1 MSTVATV
8 IIMLILMTTIII
20 AANNISSN
28 AKRIN
33 FASEIK
39 TIQQAVDSYVTKN
52 EGEYPTVNS
61 IVMDISK
68 LDPTYQTQFTANQ
81 ESVVDGKI
89 ILNEIDYQKIG
100 ITDLKYGNGKRGTND
115 IYAVSNQTGKV
126 YYVMG
131 VTISNYAY
139 YTLTSDLAKLLKLND
154 NQIDD
159 TDPVVIFT
167 PNKIEWTNQE
177 IKVSIKIPKIFSL
190 LEIKVNGTEISITDP
205 IEEGSYNVYNVSNPG
220 NYSIDVT
227 YRKSESSTENSYAKY
242 SVTNF
247 DNIAP
252 TFTLSDAKQMDG
264 GNLSSYVN
272 ITSKVE
278 NGSGLKKIKY
288 EYNGIYDSAV
298 SDEDKNSV
306 KSHFENNGINL
317 DTKATVI
324 PITKGTRKLTVYMED
339 NAGNWSMQTLVFTQN
354 TENDSGIISQ
364 NQSYVGYYAD
374 VNGDKQPDGVIYVDL
389 ADMKNTSGRWNN
401 DENAWSDYEYTPVTV
416 GLKQYKICSESYTGF
431 GNKWTRPVITAVE
444 GTTGADRFYV
454 IALEDFNVENGPL
467 YSWYSAALGKLDN
480 TIGGTTNDFGQGKT
494 NTIAMIANWNSSK
507 YGPQH
512 SDSVYKDM
520 WGVIQTE
527 VGNINDPTWFIPSK
541 SEWAAFGTFTYEQMR
556 VTTDNYTSYGLNDW
570 YWSSTQVT
578 NNCACG
584 ALFYGGYINNCDVDD
599 GIRVRLSATF

>member
-8 IIMLILMTTIII
+8 TIMLILMTTIII
-20 AANNISSN
+20 AANSISDNS
-28 AKRIN
+28 KRIS

-39 TIQQAVDSYVTKN
+39 SIQQAVNSYVTKN

-61 IVMDISK
+61 IVVDISK

-115 IYAVSNQTGKV
+115 IYAVSTQTGKV

-131 VTISNYAY
+131 VTISNYSY
-139 YTLTSDLAKLLKLND
+139 YTLTSDLSKLLKLND

-159 TDPVVIFT
+159 TDPVIIFT

-227 YRKSESSTENSYAKY
+227 YRKSGDSVENSYAKY

-247 DNIAP
+247 DNVAP
-252 TFTLSDAKQMDG
+252 TFTLSEAKKMEG
-264 GNLSSYVN
+264 GNLSSYVD

-339 NAGNWSMQTLVFTQN
+339 NAGNWSMQTLAFTQN
-354 TENDSGIISQ
+354 TENGPDYVKNGLILHLDGINNTGNGHSNTSTIWKDLSGNNNNGTVTGATWGNTGLSFDGIDDWVPIKELNYNQFTLEAVFEPKDVLNYEYQYIICNLEVGGYGIALNTGNKNLFGISYNTNIVDYELLLSQ
-364 NQSYVGYYAD
+364 NDINLNV
-374 VNGDKQPDGVIYVDL
+374 
-389 ADMKNTSGRWNN
+389 KNTLTYTN
-401 DENAWSDYEYTPVTV
+401 DGKEHKLYLNGNLINSKVDGNRV
-416 GLKQYKICSESYTGF
+416 LGF
-431 GNKWTRPVITAVE
+431 PN
-444 GTTGADRFYV
+444 
-454 IALEDFNVENGPL
+454 
-467 YSWYSAALGKLDN
+467 DN
-480 TIGGTTNDFGQGKT
+480 TIMALGTNPSGSTNVGLESFNGTIYSARMYNRVLTKQEIKNNYEIDKSRFG
-494 NTIAMIANWNSSK
+494 M
-507 YGPQH
+507 
-512 SDSVYKDM
+512 
-520 WGVIQTE
+520 
-527 VGNINDPTWFIPSK
+527 
-541 SEWAAFGTFTYEQMR
+541 
-556 VTTDNYTSYGLNDW
+556 
-570 YWSSTQVT
+570 
-578 NNCACG
+578 
-584 ALFYGGYINNCDVDD
+584 
-599 GIRVRLSATF
+599 

>member
-8 IIMLILMTTIII
+8 TIMLILMTTIII

-81 ESVVDGKI
+81 ESVIDGKI

-115 IYAVSNQTGKV
+115 IYAVSTQTGKV

-131 VTISNYAY
+131 VTISNYSY
-139 YTLTSDLAKLLKLND
+139 YTLTSDLSKLLKLND

-159 TDPVVIFT
+159 TDPVIIFT

-227 YRKSESSTENSYAKY
+227 YRKSEDSTENSYAKY

-247 DNIAP
+247 DNVAP
-252 TFTLSDAKQMDG
+252 TFTLSEAKKMEG
-264 GNLSSYVN
+264 GNLSSYVD

-339 NAGNWSMQTLVFTQN
+339 NAGNWSMQTLAFTQN
-354 TENDSGIISQ
+354 TENGPDYVKNGLILHLDGINNTGNGHSNTSTIWKDLSGNNNNGTVTGATWGNTGLSFDGIDDWVPIKELNYNQFTLEAVFEPKDVLNYEYQYIICNLEVGGYGIALNTGNKNLFGISYNTNIVDYELLLSQ
-364 NQSYVGYYAD
+364 NDINLNV
-374 VNGDKQPDGVIYVDL
+374 
-389 ADMKNTSGRWNN
+389 KNTLTYTN
-401 DENAWSDYEYTPVTV
+401 DGKEHKLYLNGNLINSKVDGNRV
-416 GLKQYKICSESYTGF
+416 LGF
-431 GNKWTRPVITAVE
+431 PN
-444 GTTGADRFYV
+444 
-454 IALEDFNVENGPL
+454 
-467 YSWYSAALGKLDN
+467 DN
-480 TIGGTTNDFGQGKT
+480 TIMALGTNPSGSTNVGLESFNGTIYSARMYNRVLTEQEVKNNYEIDKSRFG
-494 NTIAMIANWNSSK
+494 M
-507 YGPQH
+507 
-512 SDSVYKDM
+512 
-520 WGVIQTE
+520 
-527 VGNINDPTWFIPSK
+527 
-541 SEWAAFGTFTYEQMR
+541 
-556 VTTDNYTSYGLNDW
+556 
-570 YWSSTQVT
+570 
-578 NNCACG
+578 
-584 ALFYGGYINNCDVDD
+584 
-599 GIRVRLSATF
+599 

>member
-8 IIMLILMTTIII
+8 TIMLILMTTIII
-20 AANNISSN
+20 AANSISDNS
-28 AKRIN
+28 KRIS

-39 TIQQAVDSYVTKN
+39 SIQQAVNSYVTKN

-61 IVMDISK
+61 IVVDISK

-115 IYAVSNQTGKV
+115 IYAVSTQTGKV

-131 VTISNYAY
+131 VTISNYSY
-139 YTLTSDLAKLLKLND
+139 YTLTSDLSKLLKLND

-159 TDPVVIFT
+159 TDPVIIFT

-227 YRKSESSTENSYAKY
+227 YRKSEDSTENSYAKY

-247 DNIAP
+247 DNVAP
-252 TFTLSDAKQMDG
+252 TFTLSEAKKMEG

-298 SDEDKNSV
+298 SDVDKNSV
-306 KSHFENNGINL
+306 KPHFENNGINL

-354 TENDSGIISQ
+354 TENDSEIISQ
-364 NQSYVGYYAD
+364 DQSYVGYYAD
-374 VNGDKQPDGVIYVDL
+374 VDGDKQPDGVIYVDL
-389 ADMKNTSGRWNN
+389 ADTEHTSGRWNN
-401 DENAWSDYEYTPVTV
+401 DTEGFWSDYEYTPVTE
-416 GLKQYKICSESYTGF
+416 GLKQYEVCNERYTGF

-444 GTTGADRFYV
+444 GTTVADRFYV
-454 IALEDFNVENGPL
+454 MALEDFDTD
-467 YSWYSAALGKLDN
+467 WYYWYEDAYGKAN
-480 TIGGTTNDFGQGKT
+480 TSESETVIELGQGKQ
-494 NTIAMIANWNSSK
+494 NTIDMIANWNK
-507 YGPQH
+507 GENGGYGAQG
-512 SDSVYKDM
+512 DRDM
-520 WGVIQTE
+520 WGVIQTA
-527 VGNINDPTWFIPSK
+527 VGNISDPTWFVPSK
-541 SEWAAFGTFTYEQMR
+541 AEWAAFGDFAYTKMGVDTK
-556 VTTDNYTSYGLNDW
+556 NYVNYGLQDY
-570 YWSSTQVT
+570 YWSSSQHTTDIAYFAYFSV
-578 NNCACG
+578 
-584 ALFYGGYINNCDVDD
+584 GYIRTNYVNNFYY
-599 GIRVRLSATF
+599 VRLSATF

>member
-8 IIMLILMTTIII
+8 TIMLILMTTIII
-20 AANNISSN
+20 AANSISDNS
-28 AKRIN
+28 KRIS

-39 TIQQAVDSYVTKN
+39 SIQQAVNSYVTKN

-61 IVMDISK
+61 IVVDISK

-115 IYAVSNQTGKV
+115 IYAVSTQTGKV

-131 VTISNYAY
+131 VTISNYSY
-139 YTLTSDLAKLLKLND
+139 YTLTSDLSKLLKLND

-159 TDPVVIFT
+159 TDPVIIFT

-227 YRKSESSTENSYAKY
+227 YRKSGDSVENSYAKY

-247 DNIAP
+247 DNVAP
-252 TFTLSDAKQMDG
+252 TFTLSEAKKMEG
-264 GNLSSYVN
+264 GNLSSYVD

-288 EYNGIYDSAV
+288 EYNGIYDSSV
-298 SDEDKNSV
+298 FDGDKNSV

-339 NAGNWSMQTLVFTQN
+339 NAGNWSMQTLAFTQN
-354 TENDSGIISQ
+354 TENNSGIISQ

-374 VNGDKQPDGVIYVDL
+374 VDGDKQPDGVIYVDL
-389 ADMKNTSGRWNN
+389 ADTKYTSGRWNN
-401 DENAWSDYEYTPVTV
+401 DTEGFWSDYEYTPVTE
-416 GLKQYKICSESYTGF
+416 GLKQYEVCSERYTGF

-454 IALEDFNVENGPL
+454 MALEDFDTE
-467 YSWYSAALGKLDN
+467 WYYWYEDAYGKAN
-480 TIGGTTNDFGQGKT
+480 TSESETVIELGQGKQ
-494 NTIAMIANWNSSK
+494 NTIDMIATWNK
-507 YGPQH
+507 GENGGYGAQG
-512 SDSVYKDM
+512 DRDM
-520 WGVIQTE
+520 WGVIQTA
-527 VGNINDPTWFIPSK
+527 VGNISDPTWFVPSK
-541 SEWAAFGTFTYEQMR
+541 AEWAAFGDFAYTKMGVDTK
-556 VTTDNYTSYGLNDW
+556 NYASYGLQEY
-570 YWSSTQVT
+570 YWSSSQHTTDIAYFAYFSV
-578 NNCACG
+578 
-584 ALFYGGYINNCDVDD
+584 GYIRTNYVNNFYY
-599 GIRVRLSATF
+599 VRLSTTF

>member
-8 IIMLILMTTIII
+8 TIMLILMTTIII
-20 AANNISSN
+20 AANSISDNS
-28 AKRIN
+28 KRIS

-39 TIQQAVDSYVTKN
+39 SIQQAVNSYVTKN

-61 IVMDISK
+61 IVVDISK

-115 IYAVSNQTGKV
+115 IYAVSTQTGKV

-131 VTISNYAY
+131 VTISNYSY
-139 YTLTSDLAKLLKLND
+139 YTLTSDLSKLLKLND

-159 TDPVVIFT
+159 TDPVIIFT

-227 YRKSESSTENSYAKY
+227 YRKSEDSVENSYAKY

-247 DNIAP
+247 DNVAP
-252 TFTLSDAKQMDG
+252 TFTLSEAKKMEG
-264 GNLSSYVN
+264 GNLSSYVD

-339 NAGNWSMQTLVFTQN
+339 NAGNWSMQTLAFTQN
-354 TENDSGIISQ
+354 TENGPDYVKNGLILHLDGINNTGNGHSNTSTIWKDLSGNNNNGTVTGATWGNTGLSFDGIDDWVPIKELNYNQFTLEAVFEPKDVLNYEYQYIICNLEVGGYGIALNTGNKNLFGISYNTNIVDYELLLSQ
-364 NQSYVGYYAD
+364 NDINLNV
-374 VNGDKQPDGVIYVDL
+374 
-389 ADMKNTSGRWNN
+389 KNTLTYTNDGKEHKLYLNGNLINSKV
-401 DENAWSDYEYTPVTV
+401 DENRV
-416 GLKQYKICSESYTGF
+416 LGF
-431 GNKWTRPVITAVE
+431 PN
-444 GTTGADRFYV
+444 
-454 IALEDFNVENGPL
+454 
-467 YSWYSAALGKLDN
+467 DN
-480 TIGGTTNDFGQGKT
+480 TIMALGTNPKGATNVGLESFNGTIYSARMYNRVLTEQEVKNNYEIDKSRFG
-494 NTIAMIANWNSSK
+494 M
-507 YGPQH
+507 
-512 SDSVYKDM
+512 
-520 WGVIQTE
+520 
-527 VGNINDPTWFIPSK
+527 
-541 SEWAAFGTFTYEQMR
+541 
-556 VTTDNYTSYGLNDW
+556 
-570 YWSSTQVT
+570 
-578 NNCACG
+578 
-584 ALFYGGYINNCDVDD
+584 
-599 GIRVRLSATF
+599 

>member
-8 IIMLILMTTIII
+8 TIMLILMTTIII
-20 AANNISSN
+20 AANSISDNS
-28 AKRIN
+28 KRIS

-39 TIQQAVDSYVTKN
+39 SIQQAVNSYVTKN

-61 IVMDISK
+61 IVVDISK

-177 IKVSIKIPKIFSL
+177 VRVSIKIPKIFSL
-190 LEIKVNGTEISITDP
+190 LQIKVNGTEISITDP

-288 EYNGIYDSAV
+288 EYNGIYDSAI
-298 SDEDKNSV
+298 SDVDKNSV
-306 KSHFENNGINL
+306 KPHFENNGINL

-339 NAGNWSMQTLVFTQN
+339 NAGNWSMQTMVLTQN
-354 TENDSGIISQ
+354 TENDSEIISQ
-364 NQSYVGYYAD
+364 DQSYVGYYAD
-374 VNGDKQPDGVIYVDL
+374 VDGDKQPDGVIYVDL
-389 ADMKNTSGRWNN
+389 ADTKNTSGRWNN
-401 DENAWSDYEYTPVTV
+401 DTEGFWSDYEYTPVTE
-416 GLKQYKICSESYTGF
+416 GLKQYEVCNERYTGF

-454 IALEDFNVENGPL
+454 MALEDFDTD
-467 YSWYSAALGKLDN
+467 WYYWYEDAYGKAN
-480 TIGGTTNDFGQGKT
+480 TSESETVIELGQGKQ
-494 NTIAMIANWNSSK
+494 NTIDMIANWNK
-507 YGPQH
+507 GENGGYGAQG
-512 SDSVYKDM
+512 DRDM
-520 WGVIQTE
+520 WGVIQTA
-527 VGNINDPTWFIPSK
+527 VGNISDPTWFVPSK
-541 SEWAAFGTFTYEQMR
+541 AEWAAFGDFAYTKMG
-556 VTTDNYTSYGLNDW
+556 VDAKNYVNYGLQDY
-570 YWSSTQVT
+570 YWSSSQHTTDIAYFAYFSV
-578 NNCACG
+578 
-584 ALFYGGYINNCDVDD
+584 GYIRTNYVNNFYY
-599 GIRVRLSATF
+599 VRLSATF

>member
-8 IIMLILMTTIII
+8 TIMLILMTTIII
-20 AANNISSN
+20 AANSISDNS
-28 AKRIN
+28 KRIS

-39 TIQQAVDSYVTKN
+39 SIQQAVNSYVTKN

-61 IVMDISK
+61 IVVDISK

-115 IYAVSNQTGKV
+115 IYAVSTQTGKV

-131 VTISNYAY
+131 VTISNYSY
-139 YTLTSDLAKLLKLND
+139 YTLTSDLSKLLKLND

-159 TDPVVIFT
+159 TDPVIIFT

-227 YRKSESSTENSYAKY
+227 YRKSEDSTENSYAKY

-247 DNIAP
+247 DNVAP
-252 TFTLSDAKQMDG
+252 TFTLSEAKKMEG
-264 GNLSSYVN
+264 GNLSSYVD

-339 NAGNWSMQTLVFTQN
+339 NAGNWSMQTLAFTQN
-354 TENDSGIISQ
+354 TENGPDYVKNGLILHLDGINNTGNGHSNTSTIWKDLSGNNNNGTVTGATWESTGLSFDGIDDWVSIKELNYPEVSLEVVFEDNSIPGNSHYYMFCNLEQGGYGLGNNGNNGLVGQVYINNGYQYLSIDNFDSTI
-364 NQSYVGYYAD
+364 
-374 VNGDKQPDGVIYVDL
+374 
-389 ADMKNTSGRWNN
+389 KNTLTITSNG
-401 DENAWSDYEYTPVTV
+401 
-416 GLKQYKICSESYTGF
+416 KESKLYLN
-431 GNKWTRPVITAVE
+431 GN
-444 GTTGADRFYV
+444 
-454 IALEDFNVENGPL
+454 LEKSIIVENGIIGYPINNTIM
-467 YSWYSAALGKLDN
+467 ALG
-480 TIGGTTNDFGQGKT
+480 TNPEGST
-494 NTIAMIANWNSSK
+494 NIKAES
-507 YGPQH
+507 
-512 SDSVYKDM
+512 YK
-520 WGVIQTE
+520 
-527 VGNINDPTWFIPSK
+527 GNIFSARMYNRVLTEQEVKNNYEIDK
-541 SEWAAFGTFTYEQMR
+541 SRFGM
-556 VTTDNYTSYGLNDW
+556 
-570 YWSSTQVT
+570 
-578 NNCACG
+578 
-584 ALFYGGYINNCDVDD
+584 
-599 GIRVRLSATF
+599 

>member
-8 IIMLILMTTIII
+8 TIMLILMTTIII
-20 AANNISSN
+20 AANSISDNS
-28 AKRIN
+28 KRIS

-39 TIQQAVDSYVTKN
+39 SIQQAVNSYVTKN

-61 IVMDISK
+61 IVVDISK

-115 IYAVSNQTGKV
+115 IYAVSTQTGKV

-131 VTISNYAY
+131 VTISNYSY
-139 YTLTSDLAKLLKLND
+139 YTLTSDLSKLLKLND

-159 TDPVVIFT
+159 TDPVIIFT

-288 EYNGIYDSAV
+288 EYNGIYDSAI
-298 SDEDKNSV
+298 SDVDKNSV
-306 KSHFENNGINL
+306 KPHFENNGINL

-339 NAGNWSMQTLVFTQN
+339 NAGNWSMQTMVFTQN
-354 TENDSGIISQ
+354 TENDSEIISQ
-364 NQSYVGYYAD
+364 DQSYVGYYAD
-374 VNGDKQPDGVIYVDL
+374 VDGDKQPDGVIYVDL
-389 ADMKNTSGRWNN
+389 ADTEHTSGRWNN
-401 DENAWSDYEYTPVTV
+401 DTEGFWSDYEYTPVTE
-416 GLKQYKICSESYTGF
+416 GLKQYEVCNERYTGF

-454 IALEDFNVENGPL
+454 MALEDFDTD
-467 YSWYSAALGKLDN
+467 WYYWYEDAYGKAN
-480 TIGGTTNDFGQGKT
+480 TSESETVIELGQGKQ
-494 NTIAMIANWNSSK
+494 NTIDMIANWNK
-507 YGPQH
+507 GENGGYGAQG
-512 SDSVYKDM
+512 DRDM
-520 WGVIQTE
+520 WGVIQTA
-527 VGNINDPTWFIPSK
+527 VGNISDPTWFVPSK
-541 SEWAAFGTFTYEQMR
+541 AEWAAFGDFAYTKMGVDTK
-556 VTTDNYTSYGLNDW
+556 NYVNYGLQDY
-570 YWSSTQVT
+570 YWSSSQHTTDIAYFAYFSV
-578 NNCACG
+578 
-584 ALFYGGYINNCDVDD
+584 GYIRTNYVNNFYY
-599 GIRVRLSATF
+599 VRLSATF

>member
-8 IIMLILMTTIII
+8 TIMLILMTTIII
-20 AANNISSN
+20 AANSISDNS
-28 AKRIN
+28 KRIS

-39 TIQQAVDSYVTKN
+39 SIQQAVNSYVTKN

-61 IVMDISK
+61 IVVDISK

-115 IYAVSNQTGKV
+115 IYAVSTQTGKV

-131 VTISNYAY
+131 VTISNYSY
-139 YTLTSDLAKLLKLND
+139 YTLTSDLSKLLKLND

-159 TDPVVIFT
+159 TDPVIIFT

-227 YRKSESSTENSYAKY
+227 YRKSGDSVENSYAKY

-247 DNIAP
+247 DNVAP
-252 TFTLSDAKQMDG
+252 TFTLSEAKKMEG
-264 GNLSSYVN
+264 GNLSSYVD

-339 NAGNWSMQTLVFTQN
+339 NAGNWSMQTLAFTQN
-354 TENDSGIISQ
+354 TENGPDYVKNGLILHLDGINNTGNGHSNTSTIWKDLSGNNNNGTVTGATWGNTGLSFDGIDDWVPIKELNYNQFTLEAVFEPKDVLNYEYQYIICNLEVGGYGIALNTGNKNLFGISYNTNIVDYELLLSQ
-364 NQSYVGYYAD
+364 NDINLNV
-374 VNGDKQPDGVIYVDL
+374 
-389 ADMKNTSGRWNN
+389 KNTLTYTNDGKEHKLYLNGNLINSKV
-401 DENAWSDYEYTPVTV
+401 DENRV
-416 GLKQYKICSESYTGF
+416 LGF
-431 GNKWTRPVITAVE
+431 PN
-444 GTTGADRFYV
+444 
-454 IALEDFNVENGPL
+454 
-467 YSWYSAALGKLDN
+467 DN
-480 TIGGTTNDFGQGKT
+480 TIMALGTNPSGSTNVGLESFNGTIYSARMYNRVLTEQEVKNNYEIDKSRFG
-494 NTIAMIANWNSSK
+494 M
-507 YGPQH
+507 
-512 SDSVYKDM
+512 
-520 WGVIQTE
+520 
-527 VGNINDPTWFIPSK
+527 
-541 SEWAAFGTFTYEQMR
+541 
-556 VTTDNYTSYGLNDW
+556 
-570 YWSSTQVT
+570 
-578 NNCACG
+578 
-584 ALFYGGYINNCDVDD
+584 
-599 GIRVRLSATF
+599 

>member
-8 IIMLILMTTIII
+8 IIMLILMTTILI
-20 AANNISSN
+20 AANSISDNS
-28 AKRIN
+28 KRIS

-39 TIQQAVDSYVTKN
+39 SIQQAVNSYVTKN

-61 IVMDISK
+61 IVVDISK

-115 IYAVSNQTGKV
+115 IYAVSTQTGKV

-131 VTISNYAY
+131 VTISNYSY
-139 YTLTSDLAKLLKLND
+139 YTLTSDLSKLLKLND

-159 TDPVVIFT
+159 TDPVIIFT

-227 YRKSESSTENSYAKY
+227 YRKSEDSTENSYAKY

-247 DNIAP
+247 DNVAP
-252 TFTLSDAKQMDG
+252 TFTLSEAKKMEG
-264 GNLSSYVN
+264 GNLSSYVD

-339 NAGNWSMQTLVFTQN
+339 NAGNWSMQTLAFTQN
-354 TENDSGIISQ
+354 TENGPDYVKNGLILHLDGINNTGNGHSNTSTIWKDLSGNNNNGTVTGATWGNTGLSFDGIDDWVPIKELNYNQFTLEAVFEPKDVLNYEYQYIICNLEVGGYGIALDAGNKNLFGISYNTNIVDYELLLSQ
-364 NQSYVGYYAD
+364 NDINLNV
-374 VNGDKQPDGVIYVDL
+374 
-389 ADMKNTSGRWNN
+389 KNTLTYTNDGKEHKLYLNGNLINSKV
-401 DENAWSDYEYTPVTV
+401 DENRV
-416 GLKQYKICSESYTGF
+416 LGF
-431 GNKWTRPVITAVE
+431 PN
-444 GTTGADRFYV
+444 
-454 IALEDFNVENGPL
+454 
-467 YSWYSAALGKLDN
+467 DN
-480 TIGGTTNDFGQGKT
+480 TIMALGTNPKGATNVGLESFNGTIYSARMYNRVLTEQEVKNNYEIDKSRFG
-494 NTIAMIANWNSSK
+494 M
-507 YGPQH
+507 
-512 SDSVYKDM
+512 
-520 WGVIQTE
+520 
-527 VGNINDPTWFIPSK
+527 
-541 SEWAAFGTFTYEQMR
+541 
-556 VTTDNYTSYGLNDW
+556 
-570 YWSSTQVT
+570 
-578 NNCACG
+578 
-584 ALFYGGYINNCDVDD
+584 
-599 GIRVRLSATF
+599 

>member
-8 IIMLILMTTIII
+8 TIMLILMTTIII

-177 IKVSIKIPKIFSL
+177 VKVSIKIPKIFSL

-205 IEEGSYNVYNVSNPG
+205 IEEGSYNVYNVSNAG

-227 YRKSESSTENSYAKY
+227 YRKSENSTENSYAKY

-247 DNIAP
+247 DNVAP

-298 SDEDKNSV
+298 SDVDKNSV
-306 KSHFENNGINL
+306 KPHFENNGINL

-339 NAGNWSMQTLVFTQN
+339 NAGNWSMQTMVLTQN

-389 ADMKNTSGRWNN
+389 ADTKNTSGRWNN
-401 DENAWSDYEYTPVTV
+401 DTEGFWSDYEYTPVTE
-416 GLKQYKICSESYTGF
+416 GLKQYEVCNERYTGF

-454 IALEDFNVENGPL
+454 MALEDFDTD
-467 YSWYSAALGKLDN
+467 WYYWYEDAYGKAN
-480 TIGGTTNDFGQGKT
+480 TSESETVIELGQGKQ
-494 NTIAMIANWNSSK
+494 NTIDMIANWNK
-507 YGPQH
+507 GENGGYGAQG
-512 SDSVYKDM
+512 DRDM
-520 WGVIQTE
+520 WGVIQTA
-527 VGNINDPTWFIPSK
+527 VGNISDPTWFVPSK
-541 SEWAAFGTFTYEQMR
+541 AEWAAFGDFAYTKMG
-556 VTTDNYTSYGLNDW
+556 VDAKNYVNYGLQDY
-570 YWSSTQVT
+570 YWSSSQHTTDIAYFAYFSV
-578 NNCACG
+578 
-584 ALFYGGYINNCDVDD
+584 GYIRTNYVNNFYY
-599 GIRVRLSATF
+599 VRLSATF

>member
-8 IIMLILMTTIII
+8 TIMLILMTTIII
-20 AANNISSN
+20 AANSISDNS
-28 AKRIN
+28 KRIS

-39 TIQQAVDSYVTKN
+39 SIQQAVNSYVTKN

-61 IVMDISK
+61 IVVDISK

-115 IYAVSNQTGKV
+115 IYAVSTQTGKV

-131 VTISNYAY
+131 VTISNYSY
-139 YTLTSDLAKLLKLND
+139 YTLTSDLSKLLKLND

-159 TDPVVIFT
+159 TDPVIIFT

-227 YRKSESSTENSYAKY
+227 YRKSGDSVENSYAKY

-247 DNIAP
+247 DNVAP
-252 TFTLSDAKQMDG
+252 TFTLSEAKKMEG
-264 GNLSSYVN
+264 GNLSSYVD

-339 NAGNWSMQTLVFTQN
+339 NAGNWSMQTLAFAQN
-354 TENDSGIISQ
+354 TENGPDYVKNGLILHLDGINNTGEGHSSTSTIWNDLSGNNNNGTLKSFDYNQ
-364 NQSYVGYYAD
+364 NSGWLDNCLLLDGIDDFVDLGD
-374 VNGDKQPDGVIYVDL
+374 VNYNNLTVEIVMNFKTLPSNYTRLLIGNFEGAGYGIEFNGDTSTMYFQIYSKEDNAYVKAVSDEEFKVNKMYSISGSFSGKDLNIYTNANKVSRALNGNITNSALHLLIGGNPSPGNGVDSNSLV
-389 ADMKNTSGRWNN
+389 N
-401 DENAWSDYEYTPVTV
+401 
-416 GLKQYKICSESYTGF
+416 
-431 GNKWTRPVITAVE
+431 
-444 GTTGADRFYV
+444 FYV
-454 IALEDFNVENGPL
+454 YSVRIYNRALTEEEVKNNYEVDK
-467 YSWYSAALGKLDN
+467 AR
-480 TIGGTTNDFGQGKT
+480 FG
-494 NTIAMIANWNSSK
+494 I
-507 YGPQH
+507 
-512 SDSVYKDM
+512 
-520 WGVIQTE
+520 
-527 VGNINDPTWFIPSK
+527 
-541 SEWAAFGTFTYEQMR
+541 
-556 VTTDNYTSYGLNDW
+556 
-570 YWSSTQVT
+570 
-578 NNCACG
+578 
-584 ALFYGGYINNCDVDD
+584 
-599 GIRVRLSATF
+599 

>member
-8 IIMLILMTTIII
+8 TIMLILMTTIII
-20 AANNISSN
+20 AANSISDNS
-28 AKRIN
+28 KRIS

-39 TIQQAVDSYVTKN
+39 SIQQAVNSYVTKN

-61 IVMDISK
+61 IVVDISK

-115 IYAVSNQTGKV
+115 IYAVSTQTGKV

-131 VTISNYAY
+131 VTISNYSY
-139 YTLTSDLAKLLKLND
+139 YTLTSDLSKLLKLND

-159 TDPVVIFT
+159 TDPVIIFT

-227 YRKSESSTENSYAKY
+227 YRKSEDSTENSYAKY

-247 DNIAP
+247 DNVAP
-252 TFTLSDAKQMDG
+252 TFTLSEAKKMEG
-264 GNLSSYVN
+264 GNLSSYVD

-306 KSHFENNGINL
+306 KPHFENNGINL

-354 TENDSGIISQ
+354 TENDSGIVSKTE
-364 NQSYVGYYAD
+364 SYVGYYAD
-374 VNGDKQPDGVIYVDL
+374 VDGNGSVDGVIYADL
-389 ADMKNTSGRWNN
+389 AFSKSGQWNRYYSN
-401 DENAWSDYEYTPVTV
+401 GAY
-416 GLKQYKICSESYTGF
+416 SYTAKTNTKDYYISKTNYEGPF
-431 GNKWTRPVITAVE
+431 GTKDVLTAIDGDGE
-444 GTTGADRFYV
+444 DRFYV
-454 IALEDFNVENGPL
+454 MALEDFNTGTL
-467 YSWYSAALGKLDN
+467 YCWYDDAYGNMKDYATATSL
-480 TIGGTTNDFGQGKT
+480 DFGTGKA
-494 NTIAMIANWNSSK
+494 NTEAMIANWNK
-507 YGPQH
+507 GENGGYGAQN
-512 SDSVYKDM
+512 DNGTYDDM
-520 WGVIQTE
+520 WGVIQE
-527 VGNINDPTWFIPSK
+527 KVVEGWFVPSRG
-541 SEWAAFGTFTYEQMR
+541 EWGAFGDSLGIKKDNYVDYGLSNWCWSSSQYD
-556 VTTDNYTSYGLNDW
+556 TDSAWTANFINEYISANLVANYTSVRM
-570 YWSSTQVT
+570 STI
-578 NNCACG
+578 
-584 ALFYGGYINNCDVDD
+584 F
-599 GIRVRLSATF
+599 

>member
-8 IIMLILMTTIII
+8 TIMLILMTTIII
-20 AANNISSN
+20 AANSISDNS
-28 AKRIN
+28 KRIS

-39 TIQQAVDSYVTKN
+39 SIQQAVNSYVTKN

-61 IVMDISK
+61 IVVDISK

-115 IYAVSNQTGKV
+115 IYAVSTQTGKV

-131 VTISNYAY
+131 VTISNYSY
-139 YTLTSDLAKLLKLND
+139 YTLTSDLSKLLKLND

-159 TDPVVIFT
+159 TDPVIIFT

-227 YRKSESSTENSYAKY
+227 YRKSEDSVENSYAKY

-247 DNIAP
+247 DNVAP
-252 TFTLSDAKQMDG
+252 TFTLSEAKKMEG
-264 GNLSSYVN
+264 GNLSSYVD

-374 VNGDKQPDGVIYVDL
+374 VDGNGTPDGVIYADL
-389 ADMKNTSGRWNN
+389 AVSKSGQWTN
-401 DENAWSDYEYTPVTV
+401 SDGTY
-416 GLKQYKICSESYTGF
+416 SYTAKTNTKDYYISQTNYEGPF
-431 GNKWTRPVITAVE
+431 GTKDVLTAIDGE
-444 GTTGADRFYV
+444 GEDRFYV
-454 IALEDFNVENGPL
+454 MALEDFNTGTR
-467 YSWYSAALGKLDN
+467 YCWYYAAYGNMDDYATATSL
-480 TIGGTTNDFGQGKT
+480 DFGTGKA
-494 NTIAMIANWNSSK
+494 NTEAMIAKWNSSV
-507 YGPQH
+507 YGAQN
-512 SDSVYKDM
+512 DNGTYLDM
-520 WGVIQTE
+520 WGAIQ
-527 VGNINDPTWFIPSK
+527 DKWQK
-541 SEWAAFGTFTYEQMR
+541 A
-556 VTTDNYTSYGLNDW
+556 GLSHQEAN
-570 YWSSTQVT
+570 
-578 NNCACG
+578 G
-584 ALFYGGYINNCDVDD
+584 E
-599 GIRVRLSATF
+599 RLEII

>member
-8 IIMLILMTTIII
+8 TIMLILMTTIII
-20 AANNISSN
+20 AANSISDNS
-28 AKRIN
+28 KRIS

-39 TIQQAVDSYVTKN
+39 SIQQAVNSYVTKN

-61 IVMDISK
+61 IVVDISK

-115 IYAVSNQTGKV
+115 IYAVSTQTGKV

-131 VTISNYAY
+131 VTISNYSY
-139 YTLTSDLAKLLKLND
+139 YTLTSDLSKLLKLND

-159 TDPVVIFT
+159 TDPVIIFT

-227 YRKSESSTENSYAKY
+227 YRKSEDSVENSYAKY

-247 DNIAP
+247 DNVAP
-252 TFTLSDAKQMDG
+252 TFTLSEAKKMEG
-264 GNLSSYVN
+264 GNLSSYVD

-339 NAGNWSMQTLVFTQN
+339 NAGNWSMQTVILTQN

-374 VNGDKQPDGVIYVDL
+374 VDGNGSVDGVIYADL
-389 ADMKNTSGRWNN
+389 AFSKSGQWVDNKG
-401 DENAWSDYEYTPVTV
+401 AY
-416 GLKQYKICSESYTGF
+416 SYTAKTNTKDYYISKKNYEGLF
-431 GNKWTRPVITAVE
+431 GTKDVLTAIDGDGE
-444 GTTGADRFYV
+444 DRFYV
-454 IALEDFNVENGPL
+454 MALEDFNTGTRALYCWYDGAYENMTD
-467 YSWYSAALGKLDN
+467 YETATS
-480 TIGGTTNDFGQGKT
+480 IDFGTGEA
-494 NTIAMIANWNSSK
+494 NTKAMIANWIKGENGG
-507 YGPQH
+507 YGAQ
-512 SDSVYKDM
+512 DDNGTYLDM
-520 WGVIQTE
+520 WGAIQDKVE
-527 VGNINDPTWFIPSK
+527 EGWFVPSRG
-541 SEWAAFGTFTYEQMR
+541 EWAAFGDNLGIKK
-556 VTTDNYTSYGLNDW
+556 DNYANYGLSKW
-570 YWSSTQVT
+570 CWSSSQRSKIDAWIANFDIGYMSSRLVDS
-578 NNCACG
+578 A
-584 ALFYGGYINNCDVDD
+584 FY
-599 GIRVRLSATF
+599 VRLSATF

>member
-8 IIMLILMTTIII
+8 TIMLILMTTIII
-20 AANNISSN
+20 AANSISDNS
-28 AKRIN
+28 KRIS

-39 TIQQAVDSYVTKN
+39 SIQQAVNSYVTKN

-61 IVMDISK
+61 IVVDISK

-115 IYAVSNQTGKV
+115 IYAVSTQTGKV

-131 VTISNYAY
+131 VTISNYSY
-139 YTLTSDLAKLLKLND
+139 YTLTSDLSKLLKLND

-159 TDPVVIFT
+159 TDPVIIFT

-227 YRKSESSTENSYAKY
+227 YRKSEDSVENSYAKY

-247 DNIAP
+247 DNVAP
-252 TFTLSDAKQMDG
+252 TFTLSEAKKMEG
-264 GNLSSYVN
+264 GNLSSYVD

-339 NAGNWSMQTLVFTQN
+339 NAGNWSMQTLAFTQN
-354 TENDSGIISQ
+354 TENGPDYVKNGLILHLDGINNTGNGHSNTSTIWKDLSGNNNNGTVTGATWGNTGLSFDGIDDWVPIKELNYNQFTLEAVFEPKDVLNYEYQYIICNLEVGGYGIALDAGNKNLFGISYNTNIVDYELLLSQ
-364 NQSYVGYYAD
+364 NDINLNV
-374 VNGDKQPDGVIYVDL
+374 
-389 ADMKNTSGRWNN
+389 KNTLTYTNDGKEHKLYLNGNLINSKV
-401 DENAWSDYEYTPVTV
+401 DENRV
-416 GLKQYKICSESYTGF
+416 LGF
-431 GNKWTRPVITAVE
+431 PN
-444 GTTGADRFYV
+444 
-454 IALEDFNVENGPL
+454 
-467 YSWYSAALGKLDN
+467 DN
-480 TIGGTTNDFGQGKT
+480 TIMALGTNPKGATNVGLESFNGTIYSARMYNRVLTEQEVKNNYEIDKSRFG
-494 NTIAMIANWNSSK
+494 M
-507 YGPQH
+507 
-512 SDSVYKDM
+512 
-520 WGVIQTE
+520 
-527 VGNINDPTWFIPSK
+527 
-541 SEWAAFGTFTYEQMR
+541 
-556 VTTDNYTSYGLNDW
+556 
-570 YWSSTQVT
+570 
-578 NNCACG
+578 
-584 ALFYGGYINNCDVDD
+584 
-599 GIRVRLSATF
+599 

>member
-8 IIMLILMTTIII
+8 TIMLILMTTIII
-20 AANNISSN
+20 AANSISDNS
-28 AKRIN
+28 KRIS

-39 TIQQAVDSYVTKN
+39 SIQQAVNSYVTKN

-61 IVMDISK
+61 IVVDISK

-115 IYAVSNQTGKV
+115 IYAVSTQTGKV

-131 VTISNYAY
+131 VTISNYSY
-139 YTLTSDLAKLLKLND
+139 YTLTSDLSKLLKLND

-159 TDPVVIFT
+159 TDPVIIFT
-167 PNKIEWTNQE
+167 PNRIEWTNQE

-227 YRKSESSTENSYAKY
+227 YRKSEDSTENSYAKY

-247 DNIAP
+247 DNVAP

-298 SDEDKNSV
+298 SDVDKNSV
-306 KSHFENNGINL
+306 KPHFENNGINL

-339 NAGNWSMQTLVFTQN
+339 NAGNWSMQTMVLTQN
-354 TENDSGIISQ
+354 TENDSEIISQ
-364 NQSYVGYYAD
+364 DQSYVGYYAD

-389 ADMKNTSGRWNN
+389 ADTKNTSGRWNN
-401 DENAWSDYEYTPVTV
+401 DTEGFWSDYEYTPVTE
-416 GLKQYKICSESYTGF
+416 GLKQYEVCNERYTGF

-454 IALEDFNVENGPL
+454 MALEDFDTD
-467 YSWYSAALGKLDN
+467 WYYWYEDAYGKAN
-480 TIGGTTNDFGQGKT
+480 TSESETVIELGQGKQ
-494 NTIAMIANWNSSK
+494 NTIDMIANWNK
-507 YGPQH
+507 GENGGYGAQG
-512 SDSVYKDM
+512 DRDM
-520 WGVIQTE
+520 WGVIQTA
-527 VGNINDPTWFIPSK
+527 VGNISDPTWFVPSK
-541 SEWAAFGTFTYEQMR
+541 AEWAAFGDFAYTKMGADTK
-556 VTTDNYTSYGLNDW
+556 NYVNYGLQDY
-570 YWSSTQVT
+570 YWSSSQHTTDIAYFAYFSV
-578 NNCACG
+578 
-584 ALFYGGYINNCDVDD
+584 GYIRTNYVNNFYY
-599 GIRVRLSATF
+599 VRLSATF

>member
-8 IIMLILMTTIII
+8 TIMLILMTTIII
-20 AANNISSN
+20 AANSISDNS
-28 AKRIN
+28 KRIS

-39 TIQQAVDSYVTKN
+39 SIQQAVNSYVTKN

-61 IVMDISK
+61 IVVDISK

-115 IYAVSNQTGKV
+115 IYAVSTQTGKV

-131 VTISNYAY
+131 VTISNYSY
-139 YTLTSDLAKLLKLND
+139 YTLTSDLSKLLKLND

-159 TDPVVIFT
+159 TDPVIIFT

-205 IEEGSYNVYNVSNPG
+205 IEEGSYNVCNVSNPG

-227 YRKSESSTENSYAKY
+227 YRKSEDSTENSYAKY

-247 DNIAP
+247 DNVAP
-252 TFTLSDAKQMDG
+252 TFTLSEAKKMEG

-272 ITSKVE
+272 ISKVE

-298 SDEDKNSV
+298 SDVDKNSV
-306 KSHFENNGINL
+306 KPHFENNGINL

-354 TENDSGIISQ
+354 TENDSEIISQ
-364 NQSYVGYYAD
+364 DQSYVGYYAD
-374 VNGDKQPDGVIYVDL
+374 VDGDKQPDGVIYVDL
-389 ADMKNTSGRWNN
+389 ADTEHTSGRWNN
-401 DENAWSDYEYTPVTV
+401 DTEGFWSDYEYTPVTE
-416 GLKQYKICSESYTGF
+416 GLKQYEVCNERYTGF

-454 IALEDFNVENGPL
+454 MALEDFDTD
-467 YSWYSAALGKLDN
+467 WYYWYEDAYGKAN
-480 TIGGTTNDFGQGKT
+480 TSESETVIELGQGKQ
-494 NTIAMIANWNSSK
+494 NTIDMIANWNK
-507 YGPQH
+507 GENGGYGAQG
-512 SDSVYKDM
+512 DRDM
-520 WGVIQTE
+520 WGVIQTA
-527 VGNINDPTWFIPSK
+527 VGNISDPTWFVPSK
-541 SEWAAFGTFTYEQMR
+541 AEWAAFGDFAYTKMGVDTK
-556 VTTDNYTSYGLNDW
+556 NYVNYGLQDY
-570 YWSSTQVT
+570 YWSSSQHTTDIAYFAYFSV
-578 NNCACG
+578 
-584 ALFYGGYINNCDVDD
+584 GYIRTNYVNNFYY
-599 GIRVRLSATF
+599 VRLSATF

>member
-8 IIMLILMTTIII
+8 TIMLILMTTIII
-20 AANNISSN
+20 AANSISDNS
-28 AKRIN
+28 KRIS

-39 TIQQAVDSYVTKN
+39 SIQQAVNSYVTKN

-61 IVMDISK
+61 IVVDISK

-115 IYAVSNQTGKV
+115 IYAVSTQTGKV

-131 VTISNYAY
+131 VTISNYSY
-139 YTLTSDLAKLLKLND
+139 YTLTSDLSKLLKLND

-159 TDPVVIFT
+159 TDPVIIFT

-227 YRKSESSTENSYAKY
+227 YRKSEDSTENSYAKY

-247 DNIAP
+247 DNVAP
-252 TFTLSDAKQMDG
+252 TFTLSEAKKMEG
-264 GNLSSYVN
+264 GNLSSYVD

-339 NAGNWSMQTLVFTQN
+339 NAGNWSMQTLAFTQN
-354 TENDSGIISQ
+354 TENGPDYVKNGLILHLDGINNTGNGHSNTSTIWKDLSGNNNNGTVTGATWGNTGLSFDGIDDWVPIKELNYNQFTLEAVFEPKDVLNYEYQYIICNLEVGGYGIALDAGNKNLFGISYNTNIVDYELLLSQ
-364 NQSYVGYYAD
+364 NDINLNV
-374 VNGDKQPDGVIYVDL
+374 
-389 ADMKNTSGRWNN
+389 KNTLTYTNDGKEHKLYLNGNLINSKV
-401 DENAWSDYEYTPVTV
+401 DENRV
-416 GLKQYKICSESYTGF
+416 LGF
-431 GNKWTRPVITAVE
+431 PN
-444 GTTGADRFYV
+444 
-454 IALEDFNVENGPL
+454 
-467 YSWYSAALGKLDN
+467 DN
-480 TIGGTTNDFGQGKT
+480 TIMALGTNPKGATNVGLESFNGTIYSARMYNRVLTEQEVKNNYEIDKSRFG
-494 NTIAMIANWNSSK
+494 M
-507 YGPQH
+507 
-512 SDSVYKDM
+512 
-520 WGVIQTE
+520 
-527 VGNINDPTWFIPSK
+527 
-541 SEWAAFGTFTYEQMR
+541 
-556 VTTDNYTSYGLNDW
+556 
-570 YWSSTQVT
+570 
-578 NNCACG
+578 
-584 ALFYGGYINNCDVDD
+584 
-599 GIRVRLSATF
+599 

>member
-8 IIMLILMTTIII
+8 TIMLILMTTIII

-81 ESVVDGKI
+81 ESVIDGKI

-177 IKVSIKIPKIFSL
+177 VKVSIKIPKIFSL
-190 LEIKVNGTEISITDP
+190 LQIKVNGTEISITDP
-205 IEEGSYNVYNVSNPG
+205 IEEGSYNVYNVSNAG

-247 DNIAP
+247 DNVAP

-298 SDEDKNSV
+298 SDVDKNSV
-306 KSHFENNGINL
+306 KPHFENNGINL

-339 NAGNWSMQTLVFTQN
+339 NAGNWSMQTMVLTQN
-354 TENDSGIISQ
+354 TENDSEIISQ
-364 NQSYVGYYAD
+364 DQSYVGYYAD
-374 VNGDKQPDGVIYVDL
+374 VDGDKQPDGVIYVDL
-389 ADMKNTSGRWNN
+389 ADTEHTSGRWNN
-401 DENAWSDYEYTPVTV
+401 DENGWSDYEYTPVTV

-431 GNKWTRPVITAVE
+431 GGKWTRPVITAVE
-444 GTTGADRFYV
+444 GTIGTDRFYV
-454 IALEDFNVENGPL
+454 MALEDFNDIRG
-467 YSWYSAALGKLDN
+467 YSWYVSAEGNLDKLVN
-480 TIGGTTNDFGQGKT
+480 PLSNDFGQGRA
-494 NTIAMIANWNSSK
+494 NTIAMIANWNK
-507 YGPQH
+507 GENGGYGAQL
-512 SDSVYKDM
+512 DGDI
-520 WGVIQTE
+520 WGVIQTA
-527 VGNINDPTWFIPSK
+527 VGDINDPTWFVPSK
-541 SEWAAFGTFTYEQMR
+541 SEWAAFGNFAFIYMG
-556 VTTDNYTSYGLNDW
+556 TDSRDYMMNDV
-570 YWSSTQVT
+570 YWSSTQGETSEGVSYVYT
-578 NNCACG
+578 A
-584 ALFYGGYINNCDVDD
+584 YMGGRINYLSVSQGCY
-599 GIRVRLSATF
+599 VRLSAIF

>member
-8 IIMLILMTTIII
+8 TIMLILMTTIII
-20 AANNISSN
+20 AANSISDNS
-28 AKRIN
+28 KRIS

-39 TIQQAVDSYVTKN
+39 SIQQAVNSYVTKN

-61 IVMDISK
+61 IVVDISK

-115 IYAVSNQTGKV
+115 IYAVSTQTGKV

-131 VTISNYAY
+131 VTISNYSY
-139 YTLTSDLAKLLKLND
+139 YTLTSDLSKLLKLND

-159 TDPVVIFT
+159 TDPVIIFT

-227 YRKSESSTENSYAKY
+227 YRKSEDSTENSYAKY

-247 DNIAP
+247 DNVAP
-252 TFTLSDAKQMDG
+252 TFTLSEAKKMEG
-264 GNLSSYVN
+264 GNLSSYVD

-339 NAGNWSMQTLVFTQN
+339 NAGNWSMQTLAFTQN
-354 TENDSGIISQ
+354 TENGPDYVKNGLILHLDGINNTGSGHSNTSTIWKDLSGNNNNGTIKGASWLNDGLYFDGIDDWVPIKELNYNQFTLEAVFEPKDVLNYEYQYIICNLEVGGYGIALDAGNKNLFGISYNTNIVDYELLLSQ
-364 NQSYVGYYAD
+364 NDINLNV
-374 VNGDKQPDGVIYVDL
+374 
-389 ADMKNTSGRWNN
+389 KNTLTYTNDGKEHKLYLNGNLINSKV
-401 DENAWSDYEYTPVTV
+401 DENRV
-416 GLKQYKICSESYTGF
+416 LGF
-431 GNKWTRPVITAVE
+431 PN
-444 GTTGADRFYV
+444 
-454 IALEDFNVENGPL
+454 
-467 YSWYSAALGKLDN
+467 DN
-480 TIGGTTNDFGQGKT
+480 TIMALGTNPKGATNVGLESFNGTIYSARMYNRVLTEQEVKNNYEIDKSRFG
-494 NTIAMIANWNSSK
+494 M
-507 YGPQH
+507 
-512 SDSVYKDM
+512 
-520 WGVIQTE
+520 
-527 VGNINDPTWFIPSK
+527 
-541 SEWAAFGTFTYEQMR
+541 
-556 VTTDNYTSYGLNDW
+556 
-570 YWSSTQVT
+570 
-578 NNCACG
+578 
-584 ALFYGGYINNCDVDD
+584 
-599 GIRVRLSATF
+599 

>member
-8 IIMLILMTTIII
+8 TIMLILMTTIII
-20 AANNISSN
+20 AANSISDNS
-28 AKRIN
+28 KRIS

-39 TIQQAVDSYVTKN
+39 SIQQAVNSYVTKN

-131 VTISNYAY
+131 VTISNYSY
-139 YTLTSDLAKLLKLND
+139 YTLTSDLSKLLKLND

-159 TDPVVIFT
+159 TDPVIIFT

-227 YRKSESSTENSYAKY
+227 YRKSEDSVENSYAKY

-247 DNIAP
+247 DNVAP
-252 TFTLSDAKQMDG
+252 TFTLSEAKKMEG
-264 GNLSSYVN
+264 GNLSSYVD

-416 GLKQYKICSESYTGF
+416 GLK
-431 GNKWTRPVITAVE
+431 
-444 GTTGADRFYV
+444 
-454 IALEDFNVENGPL
+454 
-467 YSWYSAALGKLDN
+467 
-480 TIGGTTNDFGQGKT
+480 
-494 NTIAMIANWNSSK
+494 
-507 YGPQH
+507 
-512 SDSVYKDM
+512 
-520 WGVIQTE
+520 
-527 VGNINDPTWFIPSK
+527 
-541 SEWAAFGTFTYEQMR
+541 
-556 VTTDNYTSYGLNDW
+556 
-570 YWSSTQVT
+570 
-578 NNCACG
+578 
-584 ALFYGGYINNCDVDD
+584 
-599 GIRVRLSATF
+599 

>member
-8 IIMLILMTTIII
+8 TIMLILMTTIII
-20 AANNISSN
+20 AANSISDNS
-28 AKRIN
+28 KRIS

-39 TIQQAVDSYVTKN
+39 SIQQAVNSYVTKN

-61 IVMDISK
+61 IVVDISK

-115 IYAVSNQTGKV
+115 IYAVSTQTGKV

-131 VTISNYAY
+131 VTISNYSY
-139 YTLTSDLAKLLKLND
+139 YTLTSDLSKLLKLND

-159 TDPVVIFT
+159 TDPVIIFT

-227 YRKSESSTENSYAKY
+227 YRKSEDSTENSYAKY

-247 DNIAP
+247 DNVAP
-252 TFTLSDAKQMDG
+252 TFTLSEAKKMEG
-264 GNLSSYVN
+264 GNLSSYVD

-339 NAGNWSMQTLVFTQN
+339 NAGNWSMQTLAFTQN
-354 TENDSGIISQ
+354 TENGPDYVKNGLILHLDGINNTGNGHSNTSTIWKDLSGNNNNGTVTGATWGNTGLSFDGIDDWVPIKELNYNQFTLEAVFEPKDVLNYEYQYIICNLEVGGYGIALNTGNKNLFGISYNTNIVDYELLLSQ
-364 NQSYVGYYAD
+364 NDINLNV
-374 VNGDKQPDGVIYVDL
+374 
-389 ADMKNTSGRWNN
+389 KNTLTYTN
-401 DENAWSDYEYTPVTV
+401 DGKEHKLYLNGNLINSKVDGNRV
-416 GLKQYKICSESYTGF
+416 LGF
-431 GNKWTRPVITAVE
+431 PN
-444 GTTGADRFYV
+444 
-454 IALEDFNVENGPL
+454 
-467 YSWYSAALGKLDN
+467 DN
-480 TIGGTTNDFGQGKT
+480 TIMALGTNPSGSTNVGLESFNGTIYSARMYNRVLTEQEVKNNYEIDKSRFG
-494 NTIAMIANWNSSK
+494 M
-507 YGPQH
+507 
-512 SDSVYKDM
+512 
-520 WGVIQTE
+520 
-527 VGNINDPTWFIPSK
+527 
-541 SEWAAFGTFTYEQMR
+541 
-556 VTTDNYTSYGLNDW
+556 
-570 YWSSTQVT
+570 
-578 NNCACG
+578 
-584 ALFYGGYINNCDVDD
+584 
-599 GIRVRLSATF
+599 